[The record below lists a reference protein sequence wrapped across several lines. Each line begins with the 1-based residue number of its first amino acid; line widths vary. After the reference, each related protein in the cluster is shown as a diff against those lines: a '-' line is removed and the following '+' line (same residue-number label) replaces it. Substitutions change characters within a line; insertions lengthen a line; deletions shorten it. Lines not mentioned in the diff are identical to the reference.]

1 MRRLFWLTV
10 GVAAGST
17 GTLWAERKIRERLEQ
32 LTPEHAANVVVDKAK
47 DAGNNV
53 LVAIS
58 RGRETMADTER
69 ELRGK
74 YSERPSIQ
82 RVR

>member
-32 LTPEHAANVVVDKAK
+32 LTPEHAATVVMDKAK
-47 DAGNNV
+47 DAGSNV
-53 LVAIS
+53 MTAIS
-58 RGRETMADTER
+58 RGRETMTDTER
-69 ELRGK
+69 DLRGR
-74 YSERPSIQ
+74 YIDHRPTQ
-82 RVR
+82 RAR